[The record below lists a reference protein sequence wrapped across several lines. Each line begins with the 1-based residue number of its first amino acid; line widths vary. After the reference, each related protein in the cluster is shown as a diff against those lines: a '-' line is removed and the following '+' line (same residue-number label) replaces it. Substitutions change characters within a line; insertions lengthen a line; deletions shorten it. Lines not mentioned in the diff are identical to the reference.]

1 MMTDIEKLRQLLP
14 HWLEHN
20 AEHANEF
27 LKWASRARSVGK
39 EHLAH
44 HLEAAVEKLEAANH
58 DLARAIEQ
66 VGQGES
72 DHSHER
78 PHESA

>member
-1 MMTDIEKLRQLLP
+1 MTDIEKLRQLLP

-27 LKWASRARSVGK
+27 LRWASRVRFAGA

-44 HLEAAVEKLEAANH
+44 QLEAIAKKLKAVNH

-66 VGQGES
+66 VSQGES
-72 DHSHER
+72 DHSNEH
-78 PHESA
+78 HS

>member
-27 LKWASRARSVGK
+27 LKWASRARSTGK
-39 EHLAH
+39 ERLAH
-44 HLEAAVEKLEAANH
+44 HIESAAEKLEAANH
-58 DLARAIEQ
+58 ELARAIEQ
-66 VGQGES
+66 VGQAGS
-72 DHSHER
+72 DHANDHD
-78 PHESA
+78 H